1 MGQPN
6 VTAAALK
13 AFTLSNSSTHPPT
26 LQSTLHSPTR
36 IQIYSNP
43 QAFTLRH
50 LRLWAVP
57 EPPEYTE
64 GHFLSYRLGLGF
76 GLGFGL
82 G

>member
-1 MGQPN
+1 M
-6 VTAAALK
+6 TAAALK
-13 AFTLSNSSTHPPT
+13 
-26 LQSTLHSPTR
+26 
-36 IQIYSNP
+36 
-43 QAFTLRH
+43 AFTLRH

-64 GHFLSYRLGLGF
+64 GHFLSYRLGLGL